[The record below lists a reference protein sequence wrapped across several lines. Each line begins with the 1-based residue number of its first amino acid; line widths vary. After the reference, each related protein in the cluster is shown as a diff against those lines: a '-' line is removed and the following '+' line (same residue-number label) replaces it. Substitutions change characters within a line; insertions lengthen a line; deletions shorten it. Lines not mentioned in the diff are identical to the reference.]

1 MAYRLTG
8 AGAVCASLIL
18 GACTGA
24 PDLRLNE
31 PIKASAGQP
40 VDTRGKVTRA
50 IDHIACELAQAKAEL
65 AKGAPNSPKFEKYA
79 VAAQLTI
86 KLESSGGVTP
96 SLSFINPLAEAG
108 ASRTIGVGGDFNRS
122 RLKSFTQNFVFIVD
136 GLKDQGCGKPDD
148 PFLLTGDLGLLEV
161 VQAGLSAIRDD
172 DEAGSVHW
180 ADSKKGEISDASQF
194 GSTIQFTTKAS
205 ANGGLTLTKE
215 KFKGFGGS
223 NGLINGSRVDTDTL
237 VIAFAPIP
245 EVEDSD
251 PVTPAPVPPKSGA
264 KPKNLK
270 GQLYNVPSGLT
281 LEELLERGSGPQAQP
296 VVPPAPPP
304 PPPPSAEE
312 VQKRKDAKDA
322 AARRS
327 AVDSAKRLLD
337 SMILQNIG
345 TAPSN

>member
-1 MAYRLTG
+1 MIYRSTG
-8 AGAVCASLIL
+8 AGLICASLL
-18 GACTGA
+18 LSACTSA

-31 PIKASAGQP
+31 PVRAKDGMP
-40 VDTRGKVTRA
+40 TDTRGKITRA
-50 IDHIACELAQAKAEL
+50 IDHIACELAKAKASVPDF
-65 AKGAPNSPKFEKYA
+65 KNYA

-108 ASRTIGVGGDFNRS
+108 ASRTIGVGGEFNRS

-136 GLKDQGCGKPDD
+136 GLKDSGCGKEDD

-161 VQAGLSAIRDD
+161 VQAGLSAIPEGD
-172 DEAGSVHW
+172 AGGSVQW
-180 ADSKKGEISDASQF
+180 ADKKGDISDASQF

-205 ANGGLTLTKE
+205 ANGGLTLSKE

-245 EVEDSD
+245 EVEDSE
-251 PVTPAPVPPKSGA
+251 PAAVAPPKPPAPRPR
-264 KPKNLK
+264 NLK
-270 GQLYNVPSGLT
+270 EQLYNVPSGLT
-281 LEELLERGSGPQAQP
+281 LEELLKREAAPQS
-296 VVPPAPPP
+296 VPPGPPAAPPPP
-304 PPPPSAEE
+304 PPPPSAED
-312 VQKRKDAKDA
+312 VQRRQEAKDA

-327 AVDSAKRLLD
+327 AVESAKRLLD

-345 TAPSN
+345 TTPAS